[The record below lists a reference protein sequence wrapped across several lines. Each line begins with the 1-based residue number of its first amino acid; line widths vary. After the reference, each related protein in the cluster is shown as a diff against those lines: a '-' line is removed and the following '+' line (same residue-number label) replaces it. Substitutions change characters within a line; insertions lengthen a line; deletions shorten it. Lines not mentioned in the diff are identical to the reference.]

1 MVSSFARLSAAH
13 MDDSTAH
20 VHIVTVPDGCE
31 AASEALLFSGLLEQ
45 AGIDASIQ
53 RAEYCTDD
61 EAFVAALRAH
71 PGSRVV
77 LPYRREVR
85 EFLAHT
91 AGVVRKAGLRVLMA
105 GDGFI
110 REGADRAALPADL
123 ETSTATTPAAL
134 AEWIGLPRPAP
145 EECGFGFNAFGGVAA
160 LGMPQISFFQEPGT
174 LPLMARR
181 GTREDIA
188 PTAQLALFDAPL
200 PEACTLAEG
209 VSLAPLERMG
219 DAVRHIEWRDRDL
232 SPELLLRVRA
242 CRERVKEQSVRVMP
256 EGKDSAETLES
267 LVEAGVTRVVFEV
280 DRVTGAEAL
289 PGSSAAAE
297 DLEDWVVEARRLQ
310 LDTGYLL
317 VVGLPGE
324 TRKRGALRVETI
336 RRFLP
341 QHLRCVPFEPTGG
354 TAAWSAC
361 ETRGFWPPAG
371 EAWIREVI
379 RPLVQASLPPEDFL
393 ANWSGALDLLAEV
406 EFRG

>member
-1 MVSSFARLSAAH
+1 
-13 MDDSTAH
+13 MDDFTAH

-31 AASEALLFSGLLEQ
+31 AASEALLLAGLVEQ
-45 AGIDASIQ
+45 AGLGVSIQ

-61 EAFVAALRAH
+61 ETFMAALRQV
-71 PGSRVV
+71 PGARVV

-91 AGVVRKAGLRVLMA
+91 AGVVRKAGLRVLMT
-105 GDGFI
+105 GDGFL
-110 REGADRAALPADL
+110 REGADRAALPEDL
-123 ETSTATTPAAL
+123 ETSAGTTPLGL
-134 AEWIGLPRPAP
+134 AEWLGLPLPAV
-145 EECGFGFNAFGGVAA
+145 ERCGFGFAAFGGAA
-160 LGMPQISFFQEPGT
+160 VLGIPQVSFFQEPGT

-181 GTREDIA
+181 GARSALA

-200 PEACTLAEG
+200 PEACTLDED
-209 VSLAPLERMG
+209 VCLAPLLRMG
-219 DAVRHIEWRDRDL
+219 SGVRHVEWRDRDL
-232 SPELLLRVRA
+232 SPELLQRVSA

-256 EGKDSAETLES
+256 DGKDSAETLES

-280 DRVTGAEAL
+280 DRVTGADPL
-289 PGSSAAAE
+289 PGSAAAAE

-317 VVGLPGE
+317 VVGVPGE
-324 TRKRGALRVETI
+324 TRRRGALRVESI

-354 TAAWSAC
+354 TAAWSVC
-361 ETRGFWPPAG
+361 EERGFWPPAG